1 MTYNTTITGI
11 GFVPLLQTANRIVDG
26 YLGIGFLILYVVV
39 AFVVMKNYPSKK
51 AALGATFFGMILS
64 VLFNFMGI
72 LSDVS
77 AYASFSL
84 FLLAIIWLFVQ
95 D

>member
-11 GFVPLLQTANRIVDG
+11 GFVPLLQTTNRIVDG
-26 YLGIGFLILYVVV
+26 YLGLGFLVLYVVV

-51 AALGATFFGMILS
+51 AALGASFLGMIIS
-64 VLFNFMGI
+64 VFFNFMGI

-77 AYASFSL
+77 TYASFCL
-84 FLLAIIWLFVQ
+84 FLLSMIWLFVQ